1 MIKKTLLFLVC
12 SVCSFLAH
20 AQLNKDASRI
30 LEEGKGLYRSEMASW
45 YGTDI
50 FGEKFKDKKE
60 SVGGYFSYKNENNY
74 SCIFFSKGDRPKVIA
89 TITFDDS
96 YAVDKA
102 ITDATEREL
111 TATEATLFTIR
122 QKALKELN
130 SDTLFKY
137 YKNVMFNLVPV
148 ITNDVK
154 KVYILSGPTVG
165 GTVILG
171 NDYLITFNKK
181 DEIVEKKRLHQSM
194 IPINYGKPDD
204 LLTTMHSHLPA
215 TGDYIT
221 ATDICTLLLYGKF
234 ANWKQHYVMSAKQ
247 VSIWDFG
254 KNDLVTL
261 TKEAWDRIV
270 KDQKERNK
278 N

>member
-1 MIKKTLLFLVC
+1 MKKTLLFLVC
-12 SVCSFLAH
+12 SACCFLAQ
-20 AQLNKDASRI
+20 AQLGKEPSQI
-30 LEEGKGLYRSEMASW
+30 LEEGKMLYRSEMASW

-50 FGEKFKDKKE
+50 FTEKFKNKQG
-60 SVGGYFSYKNENNY
+60 VAGGYFSYKNQNNY
-74 SCIFFSKGDRPKVIA
+74 NCVFFSKGTQPKIIA
-89 TITFDDS
+89 TITFDES
-96 YAVDKA
+96 YQVTKA
-102 ITDATEREL
+102 LTDTAEREF
-111 TATEATLFTIR
+111 TPEEKTLYTIR
-122 QKALKELN
+122 QKTLKELN

-137 YKNVMFNLVPV
+137 YKNVKFNIIPIVTDD
-148 ITNDVK
+148 IK
-154 KVYILSGPTVG
+154 KVYLLSGPHVNG
-165 GTVILG
+165 VVVLG

-181 DEIVEKKRLHQSM
+181 DEIVEKKRLHQSI

-204 LLTTMHSHLPA
+204 QLTTMHTHLPA
-215 TGDYIT
+215 TGDFIT
-221 ATDICTLLLYGKF
+221 ATDVCTLMLYGKF

-261 TKEAWDRIV
+261 TKAAWDRIA